1 MSTSAG
7 LQAFSDPLGPKGR
20 LRTRIASAAGL
31 VLILGLLV
39 IALRRLDSQGQL
51 DQQDWEQI
59 LSKDGFELLLGGLVQ
74 TLKVAVIA
82 VALSLSVGTLMALG
96 RLSRIPFLRY
106 LAGTYVELFR
116 ALPSLLLILIMFF
129 GIGLGQFA
137 AIVVGLSLY
146 NSAVMAEIVRAG
158 ILSLPRG
165 QAEAALAVGMTT
177 GQVSRFVVLPQAIS
191 RMLPSIV
198 AQGVVVLKDTSYGF
212 VIGFE
217 ELLRRGQIA
226 GQVTGDLLQCLVVVA
241 VMYIAVC
248 LSLSQVARWLEGRQR
263 RRYGRAP
270 VLVGNDAGAPAA
282 A

>member
-1 MSTSAG
+1 MSTG
-7 LQAFSDPLGPKGR
+7 LQAFSDPLGPTGR
-20 LRTRIASAAGL
+20 LRTRIASIVAVVFLVGL
-31 VLILGLLV
+31 VVVAIK
-39 IALRRLDSQGQL
+39 RLDAQGQL
-51 DQQDWEQI
+51 DKQDWEQI
-59 LSKDGFELLLGGLVQ
+59 LSADGMELLLRGLAQ
-74 TLKVAVIA
+74 TLKVAVVA
-82 VALSLSVGTLMALG
+82 VFLSLTIGTVMALG
-96 RLSRIPFLRY
+96 RLSRFTALRW

-129 GIGLGQFA
+129 GFGLRQFE

-165 QAEAALAVGMTT
+165 QTEAALAIGLRPQQAQRYVI
-177 GQVSRFVVLPQAIS
+177 LPQAVS

-217 ELLRRGQIA
+217 ELLRKGQIA
-226 GQVTGDLLQCLVVVA
+226 GQVTGDLLQCLTVVA
-241 VMYIAVC
+241 VMYITVC
-248 LSLSQVARWLEGRQR
+248 FSLSQVARWLEGRQR

-270 VLVGNDAGAPAA
+270 VVLAGATAAPAA